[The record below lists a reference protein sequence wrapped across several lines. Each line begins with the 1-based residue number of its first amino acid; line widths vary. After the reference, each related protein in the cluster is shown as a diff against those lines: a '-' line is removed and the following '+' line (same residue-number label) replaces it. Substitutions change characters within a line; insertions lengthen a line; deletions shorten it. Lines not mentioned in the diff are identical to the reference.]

1 MKTSAL
7 PKPAG
12 ANAMGR
18 DIRTYKRLLRLE
30 KAKSIK
36 DHKGP
41 SEMINR

>member
-18 DIRTYKRLLRLE
+18 DIRDFYDLKRQRVL
-30 KAKSIK
+30 KTTK
-36 DHKGP
+36 DLA
-41 SEMINR
+41 R